1 MDLTNFFNKV
11 SDKLRID
18 FTDLSKLIGHNL
30 SSGEAREEALKGF
43 LKSNLPQRADLSS
56 GFVIDRNGKQSKQI
70 DVIIYDRNYGS
81 YFSIGGA
88 NFFPCEIVMAVGE
101 VKSDVSSTDKLI
113 DALEKIKSVKEL
125 DRGNSGNT
133 EIITG
138 PGQSLKGIKYDPL
151 NCYRDQIFGF
161 IFSANSLAEDTFLES
176 FKTWRKKNERRYW
189 INLACLYDDF
199 LMSYEISDTLSP
211 NPNNA
216 KYIYTTKTHD
226 QKNNILLFYLILSN
240 YINIAHIA
248 RPNLFDYCK
257 MGSSDVE
264 YHDL

>member
-43 LKSNLPQRADLSS
+43 LGSNLPQRAGVSS
-56 GFVIDRNGKQSKQI
+56 GFVIDRNGKESKQI
-70 DVIIYDRNYGS
+70 DIIIYDRNYGS
-81 YFSIGGA
+81 YFQIGGA

-101 VKSDVSSTDKLI
+101 VKSDVSSTDRLI

-125 DRGNSGNT
+125 DRGHSENT
-133 EIITG
+133 EMITG
-138 PGQSLKGIKYDPL
+138 PGQSLKGLKYDPL
-151 NCYRDQIFGF
+151 NFYRDQIFGF
-161 IFSANSLAEDTFLES
+161 IFSANSLAKDTFLES
-176 FKTWRKKNERRYW
+176 FKAWRKKKERRCW
-189 INLACLYDDF
+189 LNLACFYDDF
-199 LMSYEISDTLSP
+199 LMSYEIPGSLSP
-211 NPNNA
+211 DPNNA

-226 QKNNILLFYLILSN
+226 QKNNILLFYLIVN
-240 YINIAHIA
+240 NFINMAHIA
-248 RPNLFDYCK
+248 RPSLFDYCK